1 LTKNN
6 KKKIERTMAP
16 SLSGLSNNLMLTKL
30 KKNQNKKKIRTK
42 RVNLKKK
49 KTSTLRKMRKNKAI
63 SRQTL

>member
-1 LTKNN
+1 
-6 KKKIERTMAP
+6 MAP

-49 KTSTLRKMRKNKAI
+49 NINFKKNEKKQSNLKANLI
-63 SRQTL
+63 NLI